1 MNRKQ
6 FDKIAKFDADGWVE
20 FDMPVDFDALLDND
34 SGIEGINEMVD
45 EFVDRGHLLMDL
57 SYKPVR
63 VEKGNIVIHVT
74 ADANEFLDKEN
85 D

>member
-6 FDKIAKFDADGWVE
+6 FDKIAKFDANGWVE

-34 SGIEGINEMVD
+34 SGIDGINEMVD

-57 SYKPVR
+57 SYKPV
-63 VEKGNIVIHVT
+63 KIVGGDIIIHVT
-74 ADANEFLDKEN
+74 ADASEFLDT
-85 D
+85 DID